1 VGKAVT
7 ATREPFLVLGWN
19 QGAEPVPSS
28 LLGQAARKSSQIG
41 SGCLSGSRFRNAMP
55 PGTTR
60 LRMEEDKVHVPA
72 TSAAFVIVQVER
84 EIKEAQLAGV
94 G

>member
-1 VGKAVT
+1 
-7 ATREPFLVLGWN
+7 
-19 QGAEPVPSS
+19 
-28 LLGQAARKSSQIG
+28 
-41 SGCLSGSRFRNAMP
+41 
-55 PGTTR
+55 
-60 LRMEEDKVHVPA
+60 MEEDKVHVPA